1 MSYTR
6 RRNLNQTAGKLPFVD
21 NIHTFFNTSINDSE
35 SRIMKITM
43 NVNTTR
49 SELQRELAI
58 VEKKM
63 TTLETEFNKYQK
75 LATKVMAALDVLDKT
90 KEKLDPEQSGSDE
103 MELDSS
109 S

>member
-6 RRNLNQTAGKLPFVD
+6 RRNQTAGTLPFVD
-21 NIHTFFNTSINDSE
+21 NINTFFNHSINDSE
-35 SRIMKITM
+35 ARITKITM

-49 SELQRELAI
+49 SDLQRELAI

-90 KEKLDPEQSGSDE
+90 KDK
-103 MELDSS
+103 
-109 S
+109 